1 MKILS
6 AQFKHILARLFTE
19 QLPAT
24 PKYHL
29 SVTAFKIMCF
39 GLKRTLHFQN
49 T

>member
-1 MKILS
+1 MKILL
-6 AQFKHILARLFTE
+6 ARFKHILAWLSTE
-19 QLPAT
+19 ELSAT

-29 SVTAFKIMCF
+29 RVTAFKVMCF